1 MKKRGLAAALAMLT
15 MATYYNYADDC
26 MLRANSGSLTANYT
40 VWGEWNPNG

>member
-15 MATYYNYADDC
+15 MATT
-26 MLRANSGSLTANYT
+26 GTAFAATNYT